1 MNNCSPAIKAALNLH
16 QSLPLA
22 LEIEQEVLKIKI
34 MKNNMLWMMLG
45 CFGIAILFFFLPLV
59 AVTASVS
66 KLVYAVAIVACAAS
80 IWFMMR
86 SSPKSE

>member
-1 MNNCSPAIKAALNLH
+1 
-16 QSLPLA
+16 
-22 LEIEQEVLKIKI
+22 
-34 MKNNMLWMMLG
+34 MKNSGLWIVLA

-80 IWFMMR
+80 MWFMMR